1 MVSNLSI
8 EYARTLL
15 KRAKDYLYSAEKNYV
30 EGLYDVS
37 IVEAEIASQLA
48 IKSLIIKLGFEPPRT
63 HRIRRLLSF
72 IIENKLL
79 DKDLINKLQVFIK
92 TYRRDLIILERAR
105 EAGQYGSLSVDKEE
119 AEIILN
125 IAREVVRIAKELWSM
140 AP

>member
-48 IKSLIIKLGFEPPRT
+48 
-63 HRIRRLLSF
+63 
-72 IIENKLL
+72 
-79 DKDLINKLQVFIK
+79 
-92 TYRRDLIILERAR
+92 
-105 EAGQYGSLSVDKEE
+105 
-119 AEIILN
+119 
-125 IAREVVRIAKELWSM
+125 
-140 AP
+140 

>member
-1 MVSNLSI
+1 
-8 EYARTLL
+8 
-15 KRAKDYLYSAEKNYV
+15 
-30 EGLYDVS
+30 
-37 IVEAEIASQLA
+37 IASQLA